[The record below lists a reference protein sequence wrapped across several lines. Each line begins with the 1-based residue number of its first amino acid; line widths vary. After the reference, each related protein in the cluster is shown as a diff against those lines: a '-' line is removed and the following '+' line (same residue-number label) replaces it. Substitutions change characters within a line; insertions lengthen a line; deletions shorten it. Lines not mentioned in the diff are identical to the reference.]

1 MEKKLF
7 LSFGEHSHLCAHGLT
22 WWKRVPRS
30 GAFHLGIHWFFF
42 FFFFIEF
49 CQLLWRVLS
58 PHLHSC
64 RVLWRLS
71 IGSARQQ
78 VAFEY
83 INWVCFYVN
92 RETCKTLQRC
102 FRCKKTGTVFGSGLW
117 KPPKLCTS
125 EMGLLAHEPV
135 QAPRPQQ
142 QQEHAKLDFK
152 RFDARTRVVLSGSL
166 ICTHC
171 VVWNYFLSCF
181 LYQTVDRK
189 LRGEVG
195 FGFVCFCPS
204 SLQENCYL

>member
-7 LSFGEHSHLCAHGLT
+7 LSFGQHSHLCAHGLT

-30 GAFHLGIHWFFF
+30 GAFHLGIHWI
-42 FFFFIEF
+42 FFFIEF

-102 FRCKKTGTVFGSGLW
+102 FRCKKPGTVFGSGLW

-135 QAPRPQQ
+135 QAPRPQR
-142 QQEHAKLDFK
+142 QQEHAMLDFK
-152 RFDARTRVVLSGSL
+152 RFDARARVVLSGSL

-189 LRGEVG
+189 LRGG
-195 FGFVCFCPS
+195 
-204 SLQENCYL
+204 